1 MRGGGESS
9 PLRDAAGLLMVRRR
23 SHDAMVVDPEFAQAL
38 LARNARR
45 QQSLEE
51 LVARMAGDLASA
63 SAQRDAVDLI
73 FALTSCAMFRML
85 AATRAADATCGLI
98 KQASKAAVTR
108 IIQENGGVA

>member
-85 AATRAADATCGLI
+85 AAARTA
-98 KQASKAAVTR
+98 
-108 IIQENGGVA
+108 